1 MKKIWCSDTM
11 KERKAYTIFRKK
23 TAEALA
29 GGGSEKIRQHRQS
42 GKMTARE
49 RLDFLFDEGTFQ
61 EMDRFV
67 SHRCSDFGMERQR
80 ALGDAVVIG
89 SGFINGRLAHA
100 YAHDFT
106 TFGGTFSEANS
117 EKIIKIVDRA
127 MQLGTPVIGLN
138 DSGGSR
144 IQEGV
149 CGLAGVAG
157 LFLKN
162 TMASGVIPQISAIM
176 GPCAGGASYSP
187 ALTDFILMVDK
198 TSHMF
203 VTGPEIIKAVT
214 YEDVSKEELGGALTH
229 NEKSGVAH
237 FLTQDDRDCLLTI
250 RELLSYLPQNNV
262 EESPVSETLDDP
274 DRVSPEL
281 DEFIPED
288 SSIAYDVKI
297 LIRTII
303 DQGGFLEVQKEY
315 APNLVIG
322 FARLQGQSVGVV
334 ANQPSVL
341 AGALDTN
348 ASRKGA
354 RFVRFCDAFNIPLIT
369 FVDVPGF
376 LPGKQQELEG
386 IIRDGAKLLYAYC
399 EATVPKI
406 SVVTRKA
413 YGGAYCVMSSKHI
426 MGDCNLAYPGAEIA
440 VMGAEGAVN
449 LLCRKELLGAS
460 DAELLKKEKIKEYR
474 EQFANPYAAASRGYI
489 DEVIMPSET
498 RLKLIIAL
506 ERLRTKVQKNPPK
519 KHGNIPL

>member
-1 MKKIWCSDTM
+1 M
-11 KERKAYTIFRKK
+11 KERQAYKIFREK
-23 TAEALA
+23 TAAALA
-29 GGGSEKIRQHRQS
+29 GGGKEKIRKHRES

-49 RLDFLFDEGTFQ
+49 RLNFLFDEGTFQ
-61 EMDRFV
+61 ELDRFV
-67 SHRCSDFGMERQR
+67 THRCSDFGMEHQR
-80 ALGDAVVIG
+80 TLGDAVIVG
-89 SGFINGRLAHA
+89 CGLINNRLAHA
-100 YAHDFT
+100 YAQDFT
-106 TFGGTFSEANS
+106 VLGGTFSEANS
-117 EKIIKIVDRA
+117 EKIIKMMDRA

-162 TMASGVIPQISAIM
+162 TIASGVIPQISAIM

-187 ALTDFILMVDK
+187 ALADFILMVDK

-203 VTGPEIIKAVT
+203 VTGPEVIKAVT
-214 YEDVSKEELGGALTH
+214 YEDVSKEELGGAVTH

-237 FLTQDDRDCLLTI
+237 FLTQDDRDCLVTI
-250 RELLSYLPQNNV
+250 RELMSYLPQNNV
-262 EESPVSETLDDP
+262 EDSPVSQSQKTENEIN
-274 DRVSPEL
+274 PEL
-281 DEFIPED
+281 DELIPEE
-288 SSIAYDVKI
+288 SNIAYDIKK
-297 LIRTII
+297 LINGII
-303 DQGGFLEVQKEY
+303 DRGIFLEVQKHY
-315 APNLVIG
+315 ATNLVIG
-322 FARLQGQSVGVV
+322 FARLAGKSIGIV
-334 ANQPSVL
+334 ANQPTVL

-354 RFVRFCDAFNIPLIT
+354 RFVRFCDAFNIPIIT

-376 LPGKQQELEG
+376 LPGKHQELEG

-399 EATVPKI
+399 EATVPKLCI
-406 SVVTRKA
+406 VTRKA

-426 MGDCNLAYPGAEIA
+426 RGDYNFAYPGAEIA

-449 LLCRKELLGAS
+449 ILYRK
-460 DAELLKKEKIKEYR
+460 DLLKVKNPEILKEEKIKTYGD
-474 EQFANPYAAASRGYI
+474 QFANPYTAASRGYI

-498 RLKLIIAL
+498 RPKLIIAL
-506 ERLRTKVQKNPPK
+506 ERLKTKVQKNPPK

>member
-1 MKKIWCSDTM
+1 
-11 KERKAYTIFRKK
+11 
-23 TAEALA
+23 
-29 GGGSEKIRQHRQS
+29 
-42 GKMTARE
+42 MTARE

-61 EMDRFV
+61 EMGRFV

-80 ALGDAVVIG
+80 APGDAVVTG
-89 SGFINGRLAHA
+89 SGLINGRLAHA
-100 YAHDFT
+100 YAQDFT
-106 TFGGTFSEANS
+106 VLGGTFSEANS
-117 EKIIKIVDRA
+117 EKIIKIMDRA
-127 MQLGTPVIGLN
+127 LQLGTPFIGLN

-187 ALTDFILMVDK
+187 ALTDFVLMVDGS
-198 TSHMF
+198 SHMF
-203 VTGPEIIKAVT
+203 VTGPEVIKAVT
-214 YEDVSKEELGGALTH
+214 HEDVSKEGLGGAETH

-237 FLTQDDRDCLLTI
+237 FLTHNDRDCLVTI
-250 RELLSYLPQNNV
+250 RELLSYLPQNNIDD
-262 EESPVSETLDDP
+262 SPVSETHDAP
-274 DRVSPEL
+274 DRIDLAL
-281 DEFIPED
+281 DEFIPEEP
-288 SSIAYDVKI
+288 STAYDVKLLLKAI
-297 LIRTII
+297 V
-303 DQGGFLEVQKEY
+303 DQGLFLEVQEQY
-315 APNLVIG
+315 AANLVVG
-322 FARLQGQSVGVV
+322 FARLHGKSVGIV

-406 SVVTRKA
+406 SVITRKA

-426 MGDCNLAYPGAEIA
+426 GGDYNFAYPGSEIA

-449 LLCRKELLGAS
+449 ILYRKELSEAS
-460 DAELLKKEKIKEYR
+460 DPERLKREKIEEYG

-498 RLKLIIAL
+498 RRKLIVAL
-506 ERLRTKVQKNPPK
+506 ERLKTKAQKNPPK